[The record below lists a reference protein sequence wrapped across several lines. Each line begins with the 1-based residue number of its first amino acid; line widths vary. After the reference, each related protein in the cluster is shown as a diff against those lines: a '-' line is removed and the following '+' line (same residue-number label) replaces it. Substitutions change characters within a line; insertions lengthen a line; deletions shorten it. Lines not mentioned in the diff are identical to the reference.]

1 MSQTTSQTSK
11 PILDVLQ
18 RRKPQRVPFW
28 LMRQAGRYLPEYR
41 ELRSKAGS
49 FLDLVYDPEKASE
62 VTMQPIRRF
71 GMDGAILFSDILV
84 IPDALGQKVWFEA
97 GEGPKL
103 QALETAMDLKD
114 LDLDR
119 VEKHLAPVFETVRLT
134 RKKLEAEKFGQ
145 TALLGFCG
153 SPWTVACYMV
163 QGHGKSDFEKAKA
176 WADEHPDSFQALIN
190 ILTAASCLYLSA
202 QIKAGVE
209 AVQLF
214 ESHAGL
220 LQGDQFERW
229 IIEPTHKIG
238 EYMKDFHAEI
248 PVIGFPRCA
257 GKQTLDYALE
267 TLVDCVG
274 LDQDADLQ
282 WAANDIAPHVA
293 VQGNLDPELLL
304 QGGEALAQGLEKIRV
319 TLAGK
324 PFILNLGHGVIKETP
339 PEHVEQLTKI
349 VRGWAV

>member
-1 MSQTTSQTSK
+1 MSQTSK

-18 RRKPQRVPFW
+18 RRKPARVPFW

-41 ELRSKAGS
+41 ELRAKAGS

-62 VTMQPIRRF
+62 VTMQPIRRY

-84 IPDALGQKVWFEA
+84 IPDALGQKTWFER

-103 QALETAMDLKD
+103 EALETSLDLKD

-119 VEKHLAPVFETVRLT
+119 VEKHLAPVFDTIRLT
-134 RKKLEAEKFGQ
+134 REKLAAEKFDQ

-163 QGHGKSDFEKAKA
+163 QGHGGSDFSKAKA
-176 WADEHPDSFQALIN
+176 WAKENPDSFQTLIN
-190 ILTAASCLYLSA
+190 IVTAASCLYLSA

-220 LQGDQFERW
+220 LEGDQFEKW

-238 EYMKDFHAEI
+238 EYMKDFHAGI
-248 PVIGFPRCA
+248 PVIGFPRNA
-257 GKQTLDYALE
+257 GKATLDYALE
-267 TLVDCVG
+267 TLIDCVG
-274 LDQDADLQ
+274 LDYDADLD
-282 WAANDIAPHVA
+282 WASKTITPHMP
-293 VQGNLDPELLL
+293 VQGNLDPSLLL
-304 QGGEALAQGLEKIRV
+304 AGGTAMEEGLEKIRI
-319 TLAGK
+319 TLEGK
-324 PFILNLGHGVIKETP
+324 PFIFNLGHGVIKETP
-339 PEHVEQLTKI
+339 PEHVAHLRDI
-349 VRGWAV
+349 VRGWKA

>member
-1 MSQTTSQTSK
+1 MSETSK
-11 PILDVLQ
+11 PLLDVLQ
-18 RRKPQRVPFW
+18 RRKPARVPFW

-41 ELRSKAGS
+41 ALRSTTPS
-49 FLDLVYDPEKASE
+49 FLELCYSPEKASE

-103 QALETAMDLKD
+103 QALETAIDLKE

-119 VEKHLAPVFETVRLT
+119 VVKHLSPVFETIKLT
-134 RKKLEAEKFGQ
+134 RGKLSSEGFDQ
-145 TALLGFCG
+145 TALIGFCG

-163 QGHGKSDFEKAKA
+163 QGHGHSNFEKAVA
-176 WADEHPDSFQALIN
+176 WAKEHPDSFQQLMN

-202 QIKAGVE
+202 QIEAGVE

-220 LQGDQFERW
+220 LEGEAFEKW

-238 EYMKDFHAEI
+238 EYLKDFHAGI
-248 PVIGFPRCA
+248 PVIGFPRN
-257 GKQTLDYALE
+257 GRRQTLDYALE
-267 TLVDCVG
+267 TLIDCVG
-274 LDQDADLQ
+274 LDYDVDLA
-282 WAANDIAPHVA
+282 WAANEIAPHLP
-293 VQGNLDPELLL
+293 VQGNLDPALLL
-304 QGGEALAQGLEKIRV
+304 AGGTAMEEALEKIRV
-319 TLAGK
+319 TLQGK
-324 PFILNLGHGVIKETP
+324 PFIFNLGHGVIKETP
-339 PEHVEQLTKI
+339 PEHVEQLTRI
-349 VRGWAV
+349 VRGWSV

>member
-1 MSQTTSQTSK
+1 MSQTSK

-41 ELRSKAGS
+41 ALRAETPS
-49 FLDLVYDPEKASE
+49 FLDLCYDPEKASE
-62 VTMQPIRRF
+62 VTMQPIRRY

-103 QALETAMDLKD
+103 QALETAIDLKD

-119 VEKHLAPVFETVRLT
+119 VVKHLAPVFETIRLT
-134 RKKLEAEKFGQ
+134 RAKLSSEGFDQ
-145 TALLGFCG
+145 TSLLGFCG

-163 QGHGKSDFEKAKA
+163 QGHGHSNFEKAQS
-176 WADEHPDSFQALIN
+176 WSIEHPDSFQTLIN

-202 QIKAGVE
+202 QIEAGVE

-220 LQGDQFERW
+220 LSGDQFEKW

-238 EYMKDFHAEI
+238 EYLKDFHADI
-248 PVIGFPRCA
+248 PVIGFPRNA
-257 GKQTLDYALE
+257 GKTTLDYAQE
-267 TLVDCVG
+267 TLIDCVG
-274 LDQDADLQ
+274 LDYDADLE
-282 WAANDIAPHVA
+282 WAAREITPHMP
-293 VQGNLDPELLL
+293 VQGNLDPALLL
-304 QGGEALAQGLEKIRV
+304 AGGTAMEEGLDKIYQ
-319 TLAGK
+319 TLKGK
-324 PFILNLGHGVIKETP
+324 PFIFNLGHGVIKETP
-339 PEHVEQLTKI
+339 PEHVARLRDI
-349 VRGWAV
+349 VRGWDV

>member
-1 MSQTTSQTSK
+1 MSKTPK

-18 RRKPQRVPFW
+18 RRTPSRVPFW

-41 ELRSKAGS
+41 DLRAQAGS
-49 FLDLVYDPEKASE
+49 FLNLVYDPDKASE
-62 VTMQPIRRF
+62 VTMQPIRRY

-84 IPDALGQKVWFEA
+84 VPDALGQKVAFEA

-103 QALETAMDLKD
+103 EALESERDFAN

-119 VEKHLAPVFETVRLT
+119 VEKHLSPVFETIRLT
-134 RKKLEAEKFGQ
+134 REKLAVEGFGE
-145 TALLGFCG
+145 TVLLGFCG

-163 QGHGKSDFEKAKA
+163 EGRGSKDFSKTRHWAK
-176 WADEHPDSFQALIN
+176 DHPESFQKLIN

-214 ESHAGL
+214 ESHAGIL
-220 LQGDQFERW
+220 KDDEFEKW

-238 EYMKDFHAEI
+238 EYLKDFHADI
-248 PVIGFPRCA
+248 PVIGFPRQA
-257 GKQTLDYALE
+257 GKAALDYALE

-274 LDQDADLQ
+274 LDYDADLD
-282 WAANDIAPHVA
+282 WAAREITPHMP

-304 QGGEALAQGLEKIRV
+304 KGGKVLEDGMDKIYQ
-319 TLAGK
+319 TLKGK
-324 PFILNLGHGVIKETP
+324 PFIFNLGHGVIKETP
-339 PEHVEQLTKI
+339 PENVQMLRDI
-349 VRGWAV
+349 VRGWSV

>member
-1 MSQTTSQTSK
+1 MSKSRK

-18 RRKPQRVPFW
+18 RRVPERVPFW

-41 ELRSKAGS
+41 ELRAQAGS
-49 FLDLVYDPEKASE
+49 FLNLVYDPQKASE

-84 IPDALGQKVWFEA
+84 IPDALGQKVVFEA

-103 QALETAMDLKD
+103 QAIETALDLKD
-114 LDLDR
+114 LNLDR
-119 VEKHLAPVFETVRLT
+119 VEKHLAPVFETIRLT
-134 RKKLEAEKFGQ
+134 REKLASEKFGQ

-163 QGHGKSDFEKAKA
+163 EGGGSKDFPKTKA
-176 WADEHPDSFQALIN
+176 WAKESPESFQSLIN
-190 ILTAASCLYLSA
+190 IVTAGSCLYLSA

-214 ESHAGL
+214 ESHAGQL
-220 LQGDQFERW
+220 EGDQFEKW

-238 EYMKDFHAEI
+238 EYMKDFHADI
-248 PVIGFPRCA
+248 PVIGFPRGA
-257 GKQTLDYALE
+257 GKAALDYGLE

-274 LDQDADLQ
+274 LDYDADLD
-282 WAANDIAPHVA
+282 WAARVITPHMP
-293 VQGNLDPELLL
+293 VQGNLDPALLL
-304 QGGEALAQGLEKIRV
+304 AGGSAMEEGLEKIRL
-319 TLAGK
+319 TLNGK
-324 PFILNLGHGVIKETP
+324 PFIFNLGHGVIKETP
-339 PEHVEQLTKI
+339 PEHVADLTRI

>member
-1 MSQTTSQTSK
+1 MDKNRK
-11 PILDVLQ
+11 PILDVL
-18 RRKPQRVPFW
+18 RKKTPERIPFW

-41 ELRSKAGS
+41 ALRAETAS

-62 VTMQPIRRF
+62 VTMQPIRRY

-84 IPDALGQKVWFEA
+84 VPDALGQKVWFET

-103 QALETAMDLKD
+103 EALETAMDLKD

-119 VEKHLAPVFETVRLT
+119 VERHLAPVFETIALT
-134 RKKLEAEKFGQ
+134 RGKLSSEGFSQ

-163 QGHGKSDFEKAKA
+163 QGHGGSDFAKA
-176 WADEHPDSFQALIN
+176 VNWAKENPDSFQTLIN
-190 ILTAASCLYLSA
+190 IVTAASCLYLSA

-220 LQGDQFERW
+220 LSGDQFEKW

-238 EYMKDFHAEI
+238 EYMKDFHADI

-257 GKQTLDYALE
+257 GKATLDYALE
-267 TLVDCVG
+267 TLIDCVG
-274 LDQDADLQ
+274 LDYEADLE
-282 WAANDIAPHVA
+282 WAAREIAPHLP
-293 VQGNLDPELLL
+293 VQGNLDPALLL
-304 QGGEALAQGLEKIRV
+304 AGGAAMEEGLDRIYRALSG
-319 TLAGK
+319 T
-324 PFILNLGHGVIKETP
+324 PFIFNLGHGVIKETP
-339 PEHVEQLTKI
+339 PEHVMRLREI
-349 VRGWAV
+349 VRGWSV